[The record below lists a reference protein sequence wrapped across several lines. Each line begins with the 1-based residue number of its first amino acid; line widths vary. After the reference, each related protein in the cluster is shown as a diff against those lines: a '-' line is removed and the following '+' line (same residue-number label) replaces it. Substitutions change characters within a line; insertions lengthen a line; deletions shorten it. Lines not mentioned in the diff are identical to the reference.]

1 MVILKPIDKWIKLL
15 QSDQAEVSIVY
26 KAFYELPGV
35 FEQLSISD
43 KENKYSNKLSKE
55 RFDFI
60 YGDACGA
67 GCILDPRYIG
77 DGMCQQVSNKIEDF
91 IFLIPNEDG
100 SATTEE
106 EKVVVSQEYTQWK
119 IKALMEKS
127 NTSFHFRI
135 LGTSK
140 TTLQYWQSDGTH
152 YQCYQKINSPTIN

>member
-1 MVILKPIDKWIKLL
+1 MNSIASEQDSVSGTTKQKEKRQEINDILTAPDYQANLEKCLVILKPIDKWIKLL

-119 IKALMEKS
+119 IKALMA
-127 NTSFHFRI
+127 
-135 LGTSK
+135 
-140 TTLQYWQSDGTH
+140 
-152 YQCYQKINSPTIN
+152 